1 MNIEVS
7 KLFHHP
13 LNQEIYSLSEID
25 DLSLSI
31 DDVGLLQPL
40 VINQHNQ
47 VISGNR
53 RFVAIQR
60 LGWDKVDVSQVNIN
74 EEDTGKYLVHYN
86 KFRQKTFREILN
98 EYNVLLDHYNRELGR
113 PKKGV
118 LQNTIKG
125 KSRDLISDELNIAS
139 SQIGKLL
146 VIQKEDDS
154 LITLIDEGVLTI
166 GQAYIQISRMRK
178 EREIRSH
185 KEITILS
192 TNNHRFHHKSSSD
205 MFELED
211 GEVQLVF
218 TSPPYWNKRKYS
230 NEEGWLGNEN
240 TPEEY
245 INNIINHFNDTHR
258 VLNDKGSFF
267 LNIGDTFKDG
277 NLQNIPH
284 RVVIGLQ
291 ERGWLLRNTIIW
303 SKNNPKPSS
312 SKTNLTPSY
321 EFIFHLTK
329 SMKYYY
335 EHTLTKLKTENHKYS
350 YIGDRNIDIR
360 LKTNTFLKRDG
371 KNMGDFWDDEIVK
384 TSVGNQ
390 NTNVKHPAMFPDEIV
405 ILPILQTTK
414 PNDLV
419 LDTFHG
425 SGTTGRVSNQYGRRY
440 VGYDLKVY

>member
-125 KSRDLISDELNIAS
+125 KSRDLISDEINISS

-154 LITLIDEGVLTI
+154 LITLIDEGILTI

-178 EREIRSH
+178 EREIRSN

-277 NLQNIPH
+277 I
-284 RVVIGLQ
+284 
-291 ERGWLLRNTIIW
+291 ENT
-303 SKNNPKPSS
+303 
-312 SKTNLTPSY
+312 
-321 EFIFHLTK
+321 EFIFGGRMYGPWIDYSSEVRRRIRINGGSTTELDRKAPHLNAMYQVITG
-329 SMKYYY
+329 
-335 EHTLTKLKTENHKYS
+335 KLCS
-350 YIGDRNIDIR
+350 Y
-360 LKTNTFLKRDG
+360 
-371 KNMGDFWDDEIVK
+371 DD
-384 TSVGNQ
+384 
-390 NTNVKHPAMFPDEIV
+390 A
-405 ILPILQTTK
+405 
-414 PNDLV
+414 
-419 LDTFHG
+419 
-425 SGTTGRVSNQYGRRY
+425 
-440 VGYDLKVY
+440 YDLTIGGIKVPRHIAKNFCSFMQGSSSPRGTAQRVINHYKYKARG